1 MIIET
6 SLLGSDSI
14 STNRTLST
22 MVNGFINEGVVCDDD
37 DEGVDAGT
45 GAEHMVSKQEQLT
58 WTQQVCLLPRG
69 PH

>member
-22 MVNGFINEGVVCDDD
+22 MVNGFIHKGVVCDDD
-37 DEGVDAGT
+37 DDGVDDVWS
-45 GAEHMVSKQEQLT
+45 AEDDEEDDDVDDVTIRYPDRL
-58 WTQQVCLLPRG
+58 
-69 PH
+69 